1 MKKLLEFGVF
11 DILKDPKNEEFLDKV
26 KKENRDL
33 YPQFLNILKRKGLE
47 VAMKEYETH
56 DPNYIK
62 IMQKRDKKEK
72 ALINKHR
79 TKEFKEEVY
88 KTILASHK
96 EKTDEIQKVLSS
108 TILKNLGNSIDKFK
122 NISEYLTGCKTKK
135 QYTNKFNEILKHPL
149 RISYE
154 LDREDINIDSLSF
167 LSTYY
172 NYYDGERDQTNVM
185 IRIEQ
190 FYSLKDKKSTFSIYY
205 GLYPEGDF
213 DEYDKWSTYIPTI
226 DAKKVVGYLYSR
238 KKYAKEHFNIEKG
251 KLNEIYESLSKLDV
265 LLDEEFYNKWFEDY
279 DMKQNAKKYNI
290 F

>member
-47 VAMKEYETH
+47 VAMKEYEPH
-56 DPNYIK
+56 DPNYVK
-62 IMQKRDKKEK
+62 IRQQREKEEK
-72 ALINKHR
+72 ALRKKQS
-79 TKEFKEEVY
+79 TKEFKEEY
-88 KTILASHK
+88 NKIILNR
-96 EKTDEIQKVLSS
+96 EKDKIDEIQKVLSF

-122 NISEYLTGCKTKK
+122 NISEYLTGCKSKK

-167 LSTYY
+167 VSKYN
-172 NYYDGERDQTNVM
+172 NYYDGEDDQINVI
-185 IRIEQ
+185 IRIEH
-190 FYSLKDKKSTFSIYY
+190 FYSLKDKESKFSISY
-205 GLYPEGDF
+205 GLYPDGDF

-238 KKYAKEHFNIEKG
+238 KKYAKSFNIEKG
-251 KLNEIYESLSKLDV
+251 KLNEIYESLGKIDG
-265 LLDEEFYNKWFEDY
+265 LLNEEFYNEWFKEY
-279 DMKQNAKKYNI
+279 DLKQNAKKYNI
-290 F
+290 G